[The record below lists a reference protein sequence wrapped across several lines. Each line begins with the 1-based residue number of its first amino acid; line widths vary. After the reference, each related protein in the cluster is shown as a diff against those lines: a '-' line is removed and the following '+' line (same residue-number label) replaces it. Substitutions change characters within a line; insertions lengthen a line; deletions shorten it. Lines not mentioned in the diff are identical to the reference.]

1 MTNNKVEFGWVIQP
15 AAMSTAEQPS
25 LMADNQRF
33 LELVRRDFQ
42 TVWFEDHFLDVGR
55 YQHHGRLEGWT
66 LLTYLLPQYPEL
78 RFGNLVL
85 GLAYRNPALVA
96 KMAATLQALSGGR
109 LILGIGA
116 GWHKPEYDAYGWT
129 FPSPGVRVRQLDE
142 YTQIIRLMLTQSPAS
157 FTGKYFSIANAY
169 NDPLP
174 NPPVPLMI
182 GGSGEQGTLRT
193 TAKYADWW
201 NFGLRPVEDFA
212 HKKEVLQKHCAEVG
226 RHFDEIVLSA
236 FHFVQLSGAQT
247 SGVPT
252 YTLGY
257 DADSVTRQL
266 EAFVQL
272 GVRHFMLRF
281 LDFPSTTG
289 VESFLRKVLP
299 RFQ

>member
-1 MTNNKVEFGWVIQP
+1 
-15 AAMSTAEQPS
+15 
-25 LMADNQRF
+25 MADNQRF
-33 LELVRRDFQ
+33 LELVRRDFRP
-42 TVWFEDHFLDVGR
+42 VWFEDHFLDVGR

-116 GWHKPEYDAYGWT
+116 GWHKPEYDAYGWP

-142 YTQIIRLMLTQSPAS
+142 YAQIIRLMLTQSPAS

-226 RHFDEIVLSA
+226 RNFDEIVLSA
-236 FHFVQLSGAQT
+236 FTSCNCRARRHPACRHTHWAMMRTASHGNWRRSSSSACGISCCAFWTFRAQP
-247 SGVPT
+247 G
-252 YTLGY
+252 
-257 DADSVTRQL
+257 
-266 EAFVQL
+266 
-272 GVRHFMLRF
+272 
-281 LDFPSTTG
+281 
-289 VESFLRKVLP
+289 
-299 RFQ
+299 